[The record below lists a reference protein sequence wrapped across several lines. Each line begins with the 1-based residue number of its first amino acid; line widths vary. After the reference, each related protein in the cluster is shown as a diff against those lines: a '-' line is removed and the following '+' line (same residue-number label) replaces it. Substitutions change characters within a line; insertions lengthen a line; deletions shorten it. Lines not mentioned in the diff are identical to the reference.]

1 MWHSCCLPVWEV
13 VTAGKF
19 GVVVTFGFGG
29 GLEALRARLAGFGD
43 DGVGVAAEVGELGV
57 QGLGVG
63 AGDVGPAEADD
74 EVGDALVLQAADA
87 VGGVGVGGDHVDLE
101 RAVPRAIIGA
111 LLAAEAGQLVQQA
124 WQVGGVSPA
133 VHPAVA

>member
-1 MWHSCCLPVWEV
+1 MSFVARGRGRLG
-13 VTAGKF
+13 AGAGAAGWRLHVLL
-19 GVVVTFGFGG
+19 GVGDDV
-29 GLEALRARLAGFGD
+29 LLGFGD

-74 EVGDALVLQAADA
+74 EVGDTLVFQAAHA

-101 RAVPRAIIGA
+101 GA
-111 LLAAEAGQLVQQA
+111 AFGAFL
-124 WQVGGVSPA
+124 
-133 VHPAVA
+133 

>member
-43 DGVGVAAEVGELGV
+43 DGVGVAAEVGEFGV

-74 EVGDALVLQAADA
+74 EVGDALVFQAADA
-87 VGGVGVGGDHVDLE
+87 VGAVGVGGDHVDLE
-101 RAVPRAIIGA
+101 GA
-111 LLAAEAGQLVQQA
+111 TFGAFLPAEAGQLVQQSG
-124 WQVGGVSPA
+124 QVGGVSPA